1 LQKRGR
7 IPFRRLVPRVRLVP
21 CVLRRPCVLRGP
33 CVLRRQDPRAFPPDT
48 SGVSA
53 YNVGMELS
61 YTYYEEDGMF
71 IGYFDDFPEH
81 LTQGKTLEEL
91 EKMLADLYECLEL
104 SKYHKRVL
112 KIA

>member
-1 LQKRGR
+1 
-7 IPFRRLVPRVRLVP
+7 
-21 CVLRRPCVLRGP
+21 
-33 CVLRRQDPRAFPPDT
+33 
-48 SGVSA
+48 
-53 YNVGMELS
+53 MELS
-61 YTYYEEDGMF
+61 YTYYEDDGWF

-104 SKYHKRVL
+104 SKYRKRIL